1 MKKLINNFKNQASQ
15 IQPDLRQKL
24 LRFSKQNLTQ
34 KRIPA
39 LTATGIFLLVLLWLF
54 AGSDDTIVIAGNN
67 QGTNPEAVQI
77 NNADSLPP
85 QSVKSFVS
93 RATLFQ
99 PKLKLTGQTAAS
111 RILNIK
117 SEIASRIEFIAVDIG
132 DVVEKGDL
140 LLKFATEDK
149 QAQLQEAEAN
159 LRRATKEYEV
169 IKELGEQGFK
179 AELAVLQAE
188 SALAAAQ
195 ARLAEMRNDFDNIEI
210 TAPYKAVITEKHAE
224 VGDYLQQGSQALSL
238 MEADPLLLQVQ
249 MSEKNF
255 YDVAVGQ
262 QVKVR
267 LANNAETIATIKT
280 ISPAADEQTRTFA
293 IEAAI
298 ANTDYRHPIGA
309 TASVEVQLQP
319 ILAHRVKSSHLSLN
333 DEGLLGIKI
342 LDGNRARFRPVNI
355 IGDEA
360 GIIWVTGYLS
370 DELNQQ
376 VTIIAQGQGFVSDGQ
391 KVISQ
396 STAAAEIFNE
406 DS

>member
-1 MKKLINNFKNQASQ
+1 MKKLIDNAKK
-15 IQPDLRQKL
+15 IQPDLREQL
-24 LRFSKQNLTQ
+24 TRLRNQNLTQ
-34 KRIPA
+34 KRTPILVA
-39 LTATGIFLLVLLWLF
+39 IAILLITLLWLF
-54 AGSDDTIVIAGNN
+54 AGSSNTIVIAGKN
-67 QGTNPEAVQI
+67 QNINPEAFQTEI
-77 NNADSLPP
+77 TDTLPP
-85 QSVKSFVS
+85 QSVKSFIS
-93 RATLFQ
+93 KAQLFQ
-99 PKLKLTGQTAAS
+99 PRLKLTGQTAAS

-132 DVVEKGDL
+132 DVVETGEL

-149 QAQLQEAEAN
+149 AAQLQEAEAN

-188 SALAAAQ
+188 SALAAAT
-195 ARLAEMRNDFDNIEI
+195 ARLAEMKNDFDNIEI

-224 VGDYLQQGSQALSL
+224 VGDYLQQGGQALSL

-255 YDVAVGQ
+255 YDVSVGQ

-280 ISPAADEQTRTFA
+280 ISPAADSQTRTFT

-298 ANTDYRHPIGA
+298 ANADYRHPIGA

-319 ILAHRVKSSHLSLN
+319 ILAHRIKSSHLSLN
-333 DEGLLGIKI
+333 DEGLIGIKI
-342 LDGNRARFRPVNI
+342 LDGDKARFRPVNI

-360 GIIWVTGYLS
+360 GIIWITGYLS
-370 DELNQQ
+370 DELENEI
-376 VTIIAQGQGFVSDGQ
+376 TIIAQGQGFVSDGQ
-391 KVISQ
+391 KVIAEI
-396 STAAAEIFNE
+396 STAADIFNE
-406 DS
+406 DN